1 MSFFESDDCAN
12 SELALN
18 CLTADEQNG
27 LIQLPGSV
35 VFADLIEPAE
45 VMKSVRYGITFRVP
59 KDAVIPGRV
68 TPDKQELTF
77 GGVLF
82 ATAQHTADKVWG
94 EGSPNTDAVWSALD
108 AGINRKSSPFGVQD
122 GDLSEYANDNGHW
135 VVKASRAENKGRP
148 SLYGRDGAAIFAN
161 NEEDDDSI
169 TNGGLIGDV
178 DEVAKF
184 GDLVM
189 VLCRLWAMDDYDRL
203 NIEVVGVKTVAK
215 GKGGGGRAAAI
226 AAENA
231 SLNTLASGDLAMPAN
246 LALPAGPEDEDEDE
260 DEAPPK
266 KAAKKSAKKSA
277 AKKSAPKKAAK
288 KKAAKKGGKSVFRK

>member
-12 SELALN
+12 SELALE

-68 TPDKQELTF
+68 TPGNQQELTF

-82 ATAQHTADKVWG
+82 ATAQHIADKVWG

-122 GDLSEYANDNGHW
+122 GDLSEYANDHGHW

-148 SLYGRDGAAIFAN
+148 SLYDRDGAAIFAN

-169 TNGGLIGDV
+169 TNGELIGDV

-231 SLNTLASGDLAMPAN
+231 SLNTLASGDFAMPAN
-246 LALPAGPEDEDEDE
+246 LALPAGPENEDEDE
-260 DEAPPK
+260 DEEPPK
-266 KAAKKSAKKSA
+266 KAAKKSA
-277 AKKSAPKKAAK
+277 AKKSAPKKTAK
-288 KKAAKKGGKSVFRK
+288 KKAAKKKGGKSVFRK